1 MGLFGGLGG
10 KKSRSSSSTTVTPYS
25 DTAAKTIKALEQ
37 QGLDLTALLNPAS
50 VAQQDFEKQAYG
62 QAGANLAGQAGLTDA
77 LYTEAM
83 NQESPLDAA
92 NKAET
97 SVLSEIAQAN
107 DALKRDMGRFG
118 LNPNAM
124 MSNSRNMG
132 IEGAKAIVGA
142 RSMAEEAAKDKNYQ
156 KILSAIDSSNSVL
169 NQLTNY
175 DATGSL
181 ANAIGTTADV
191 ARVGLTPKDTK
202 SKGKS
207 TAISW
212 QAGVSGYTPGGTSMW
227 GG

>member
-1 MGLFGGLGG
+1 
-10 KKSRSSSSTTVTPYS
+10 
-25 DTAAKTIKALEQ
+25 
-37 QGLDLTALLNPAS
+37 LLNPAS

-97 SVLSEIAQAN
+97 SVLSEITQAN
-107 DALKRDMGRFG
+107 DALKRDMARYG
-118 LNPNAM
+118 LNPNALI
-124 MSNSRNMG
+124 SNSRNMG

-175 DATGSL
+175 DATGNL
-181 ANAIGTTADV
+181 ANAIGTTANV
-191 ARVGLTPKDTK
+191 AQVGLTPKDTK
-202 SKGKS
+202 SKGSS
-207 TAISW
+207 TKISAN
-212 QAGVSGYTPGGTSMW
+212 AGYK
-227 GG
+227 